1 MALKATFSRMALREQ
16 YALAVVSG
24 LSPTEVPPLLQEY
37 YTSGFLIERR
47 TLYKSG
53 EQYRQQ
59 WIFRDGLG
67 KSRVVALIN
76 TPPEEET
83 PPSEEEAP
91 PSEEE
96 TPVSEEEAAPSEG
109 EAAPPEGEQR
119 AEPWGFIEVYNED
132 YLISLEHRLNDDGT
146 DEIIRYYYK
155 DRFLLRAESS
165 IRRPPAAEDAEP
177 VLEELW
183 TDNYRYSRFL
193 SLRGILR
200 VYHSD
205 VPASQVSFPHTAM
218 DAAADLSFVSPAFPY
233 AQDSFQDILIHRG
246 DQVLYTT
253 DERGRVLSETRSDE
267 AGETLGVIKNTWLEN
282 RVTSV
287 VRTYGEDEWLTEY
300 EYDEDGNRVI
310 ERNYRN
316 KVLERMVRTEGDQ
329 EVEELYMTGLPI
341 LRAIWKDGRKVSE
354 ERIRTPAGST
364 PGGSSLDGS
373 ASEGNSADGSAP

>member
-1 MALKATFSRMALREQ
+1 LLLLGAAGLGFGDEWYISNAAGMALKPTFSRMALREQ
-16 YALAVVSG
+16 YALAVASG
-24 LSPTEVPPLLQEY
+24 LSPTEIPLLLQEY

-47 TLYKSG
+47 TLYRNG

-67 KSRVVALIN
+67 KSRVVAVIN
-76 TPPEEET
+76 TPPEEE
-83 PPSEEEAP
+83 PPA
-91 PSEEE
+91 
-96 TPVSEEEAAPSEG
+96 EG
-109 EAAPPEGEQR
+109 EASPPEEEER
-119 AEPWGFIEVYNED
+119 VEPWGFIEVYNEE

-155 DRFLLRAESS
+155 DRFLIRAEAS
-165 IRRPPAAEDAEP
+165 IHRPAEAEAEGR
-177 VLEELW
+177 EEESAPEALW

-193 SLRGILR
+193 SLRSILR

-205 VPASQVSFPHTAM
+205 VPSSQVSFPHTAM

-233 AQDSFQDILIHRG
+233 AQDSFEDVLIHRG

-253 DERGRVLSETRSDE
+253 DERGRVLSETRTDE
-267 AGETLGVIKNTWLEN
+267 AGETVGVMKNTWLEN

-287 VRTYGEDEWLTEY
+287 VRTYGDDERITEY
-300 EYDEDGNRVI
+300 EYDEDGNRVV

-316 KVLERMVRTEGDQ
+316 QVLERMVRIEGNQ
-329 EVEELYMTGLPI
+329 EVEELYMNGIPI

-354 ERIRTPAGST
+354 ERLRAPAG
-364 PGGSSLDGS
+364 
-373 ASEGNSADGSAP
+373 NSPDGSAPETNSPEGSAP